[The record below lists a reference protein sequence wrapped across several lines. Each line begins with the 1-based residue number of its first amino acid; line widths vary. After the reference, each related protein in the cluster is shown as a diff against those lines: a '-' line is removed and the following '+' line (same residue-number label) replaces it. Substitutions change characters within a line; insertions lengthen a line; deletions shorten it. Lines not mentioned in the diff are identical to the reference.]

1 MAIEGSVSYN
11 IRAKGFTE
19 DNCRRLKF
27 LKVGCG
33 AGYNFVWLAEQS
45 VRISGYPLRGFVAL
59 PQASDGYRLREKYR
73 CFNHQCASDITCC
86 KNTLTV

>member
-33 AGYNFVWLAEQS
+33 AGYNFVWLAEQGVLISDVDISQEALSLCHKLLTHIGLGKNIDALTIS
-45 VRISGYPLRGFVAL
+45 VLRI
-59 PQASDGYRLREKYR
+59 
-73 CFNHQCASDITCC
+73 
-86 KNTLTV
+86 

>member
-1 MAIEGSVSYN
+1 MAIVGSVSYN

-45 VRISGYPLRGFVAL
+45 VRISDIPYEASLLCHKLLTHIGLGKNIDALTISVLR
-59 PQASDGYRLREKYR
+59 
-73 CFNHQCASDITCC
+73 I
-86 KNTLTV
+86 